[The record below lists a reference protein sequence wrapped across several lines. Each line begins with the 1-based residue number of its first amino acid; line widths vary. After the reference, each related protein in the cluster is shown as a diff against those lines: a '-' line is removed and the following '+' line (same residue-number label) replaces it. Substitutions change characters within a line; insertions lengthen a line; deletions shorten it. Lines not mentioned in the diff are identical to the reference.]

1 MIRLLDLIQPRLL
14 KILVCIKLQVL
25 PFVAPLHGIRPFP
38 QSLSVMKQNFIQ
50 IQLCNMKNSRT
61 VQLHITAH
69 DEDVTEQKKINYPTI
84 LNAIFYCQ
92 MENSS
97 MERKCQEGCSHN
109 SGPRE
114 HRVWFES
121 YFLLS
126 LPWQRIV
133 AIDPRTKISF
143 RL

>member
-1 MIRLLDLIQPRLL
+1 MRMLRN
-14 KILVCIKLQVL
+14 K
-25 PFVAPLHGIRPFP
+25 
-38 QSLSVMKQNFIQ
+38 
-50 IQLCNMKNSRT
+50 
-61 VQLHITAH
+61 
-69 DEDVTEQKKINYPTI
+69 KKINYPTI

-92 MENSS
+92 RENSS

-143 RL
+143 RLWGREIMVLSQLLVLFESHNCQYLSMMSSLRDVVTHFFPSRHSLTEMIVLITM

>member
-1 MIRLLDLIQPRLL
+1 
-14 KILVCIKLQVL
+14 
-25 PFVAPLHGIRPFP
+25 
-38 QSLSVMKQNFIQ
+38 
-50 IQLCNMKNSRT
+50 MKNSWT

-143 RL
+143 RLWGREIMVLFQLLVLFESHNCQYLSMMSSLRDVVTHFFPNRHSLTEMIVLITM